1 MNWGGAMKSSHV
13 VTIGTLG
20 LTSSEVSVLK
30 SICIMTSARA
40 RGSYAM
46 NDEQHISE
54 CDIVIVNVDDPNA
67 TIKWRTLAVQPRP
80 PAVVLYTREA
90 PTDPSQHYLLRP
102 IGPSKLLGLLDGILD
117 ELRESAQVWKKA
129 TLSRATTSNAVATS
143 RALVIDDS
151 PTVCRQLELELRNSN
166 IQADI
171 AETGER
177 GLELLALGDYDL
189 IFLDVVLPGTDG
201 YQVCREIRKNPRTKQ
216 TPVIMLTSKSSQFD
230 RVRGSLVG
238 CNAYLTK
245 PVDYVAFRK
254 EIGKYVKADA
264 LS

>member
-1 MNWGGAMKSSHV
+1 MKSSHV

-20 LTSSEVSVLK
+20 LTNSEVSVLK

-40 RGSYAM
+40 RGSYAV
-46 NDEQHISE
+46 NDEQQIDGS
-54 CDIVIVNVDDPNA
+54 DIVIVNVDDVNA
-67 TIKWRTLAVQPRP
+67 TIKWRTLAVLPRP
-80 PAVVLYTREA
+80 PVIVLYTREE
-90 PTDPSQHYLLRP
+90 PTDPHQHYLLRP
-102 IGPSKLLGLLDGILD
+102 FGPAKLLSLLDGILD
-117 ELRESAQVWKKA
+117 ELRESAQVWKRA
-129 TLSRATTSNAVATS
+129 TLSRAATSTTSATS
-143 RALVIDDS
+143 QALVIDDS
-151 PTVCRQLELELRNSN
+151 PTVCRQLELELRNFN

-177 GLELLALGDYDL
+177 GLELLGLGEYDL

-201 YQVCREIRKNPRTKQ
+201 YQVCREIRKNPKTKQ

-254 EIGKYVKADA
+254 EIVKYVKTEA